1 METISN
7 VQGDFFGESDMDYE
21 NRRNRPRHRREDAA
35 QVPHFHAP
43 PTIVGSSV
51 WSRRT
56 EAFGCSNG
64 GCGPNRDSIASA
76 QASEAR
82 HQSVQARAFRCRAGT
97 DVVAKDVEGGGR
109 KRQSVTAAAQ
119 QMILFILSKTGSRGD
134 RVGQRCAVKSAV
146 GLVSTQPSTR
156 SKNL

>member
-1 METISN
+1 VETISN

-56 EAFGCSNG
+56 EAFGYSTVAA
-64 GCGPNRDSIASA
+64 PIEILSHPLKLPKLVIRVF
-76 QASEAR
+76 R
-82 HQSVQARAFRCRAGT
+82 HERFDAEPGLMWLRKTLRV
-97 DVVAKDVEGGGR
+97 VVANAS
-109 KRQSVTAAAQ
+109 Q
-119 QMILFILSKTGSRGD
+119 L
-134 RVGQRCAVKSAV
+134 
-146 GLVSTQPSTR
+146 QPPR
-156 SKNL
+156 SK